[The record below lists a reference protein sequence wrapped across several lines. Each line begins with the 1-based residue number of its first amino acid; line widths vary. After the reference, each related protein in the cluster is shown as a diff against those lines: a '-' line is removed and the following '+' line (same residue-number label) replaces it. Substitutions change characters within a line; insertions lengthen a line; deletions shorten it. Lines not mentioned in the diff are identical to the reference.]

1 MLYVR
6 ERGGGRGHDKKKD
19 GSSAP
24 DTRLTLHQQAMTL
37 VYARTKSPSGSTVGT
52 VVSISVSVVMVI
64 GRRRET
70 RD

>member
-1 MLYVR
+1 
-6 ERGGGRGHDKKKD
+6 
-19 GSSAP
+19 
-24 DTRLTLHQQAMTL
+24 MTL